1 MEVRDPIHGAVQ
13 VSDAEAHIVDH
24 PFVQRLRGIKQMG
37 FSELPFPG
45 AVHSRYAHSVGVM
58 ELAGRAFDTVTTHGA
73 AKLSDGRRAS
83 LRACVRIAALCH
95 DLGHAPFSHCTE
107 FAMPKLSQLAIR
119 AYDPRRVS
127 SRLDALASHEDYTI
141 AILTQSSLASA
152 IAVHFPF
159 TGRHVAALVSHEV
172 TVEDDFFL
180 DGGLDWRRVCS
191 QLISSELDVDRLD
204 YLQRD
209 SYYSG
214 ARYGLIDVGWLIGNL
229 ECHVSQGPEN
239 PSQPGLRGDSV
250 SLALDHRAIYAF
262 DDFMIARYH
271 MFVMVYFHHKSVVFE
286 EMLKRHFT
294 EAVCRD
300 SAYPFPTDMEQYLEM
315 DDVHLH
321 SYLRRSADPWARRIV
336 ERRAYRRAL
345 ELHGSHREVSTEGAV
360 KVLTEAGI
368 DWLQASSTGTL
379 SRYNVMGQ
387 KRGKAPRIYVVQR
400 QPGCVARVLSLEDAT
415 RVFERYQDERHIAR
429 IYVPEDEVDAAQA
442 LMRALPAP
450 AA

>member
-13 VSDAEAHIVDH
+13 VSDAEAFVVDH

-45 AVHSRYAHSVGVM
+45 AVHSRYAHSIGVM
-58 ELAGRAFDTVTTHGA
+58 ELAGRAFDAVVKAERGFLPAT
-73 AKLSDGRRAS
+73 RRS
-83 LRACVRIAALCH
+83 ELRACVRLAALCH

-107 FAMPKLSQLAIR
+107 FAMPTLRALEIR
-119 AYDPRRVS
+119 AYNPDAVAG
-127 SRLDALASHEDYTI
+127 RLAAQATHEDYTI
-141 AILTQSSLASA
+141 GILTASSLATC
-152 IAVHFPF
+152 IAAHFSF
-159 TGRHVAALVSHEV
+159 TGKHVAGLVSHEV
-172 TVEDDFFL
+172 IVDDDFFVV
-180 DGGLDWRRVCS
+180 DGLDWRRLLS

-214 ARYGLIDVGWLIGNL
+214 ARYGQIDVGWLIGNL
-229 ECHVSQGPEN
+229 EFQVQN
-239 PSQPGLRGDSV
+239 DTV

-294 EAVCRD
+294 
-300 SAYPFPTDMEQYLEM
+300 SADVNYPFPTDMEGYLHL

-321 SYLRRSADPWARRIV
+321 SYLRGAADPWARRIV
-336 ERRAYRRAL
+336 ERRPYRRAL
-345 ELHGSHREVSTEGAV
+345 ELHGSFQEVQTDDAV
-360 KVLTEAGI
+360 AVLAGAGI
-368 DWLQASSTGTL
+368 DCLQASSTGKL

-387 KRGKAPRIYVVQR
+387 KREKAPRIYVVQR
-400 QPGCVARVLSLEDAT
+400 QPGCLERVLSLEDAT
-415 RVFERYQDERHIAR
+415 RIFERYQDERHIAR
-429 IYVPEDEVDAAQA
+429 VYVPEDRVDEAQA
-442 LMRALPAP
+442 MMRKR
-450 AA
+450 

>member
-1 MEVRDPIHGAVQ
+1 MEVRDPIHGAVL
-13 VSDAEAHIVDH
+13 VSDAEAYVVDH

-45 AVHSRYAHSVGVM
+45 AVHSRYAHSIGVM
-58 ELAGRAFDTVTTHGA
+58 ELAGRAFDAIVPLDRSP
-73 AKLSDGRRAS
+73 LSPQKRLA
-83 LRACVRIAALCH
+83 LRSCVRLAALCH

-107 FAMPKLSQLAIR
+107 FAMPPLRGLDIS
-119 AYDPRRVS
+119 AYAPDLVS
-127 SRLDALASHEDYTI
+127 HKLDALATHEDYTI
-141 AILTQSSLASA
+141 AILTKSTLART
-152 IAVHFPF
+152 IAGHFPF
-159 TGRHVAALVSHEV
+159 TGVHVAALVSSEV
-172 TVEDDFFL
+172 HVSDDFFVA
-180 DGGLDWRRVCS
+180 GGLDYRRVLS

-214 ARYGLIDVGWLIGNL
+214 ARYGQIDVGWLIGNL
-229 ECHVSQGPEN
+229 ECQVDGDHVN
-239 PSQPGLRGDSV
+239 
-250 SLALDHRAIYAF
+250 LAIDHRAIYAF

-294 EAVCRD
+294 SPDVN
-300 SAYPFPTDMEQYLEM
+300 YPFPTDIESYLTM

-321 SYLRRSADPWARRIV
+321 SYLRASADGWARRIV

-345 ELHGSHREVSTEGAV
+345 ELHGSLQEVQTEEAV
-360 KVLTEAGI
+360 ARLVDAGI
-368 DWLQASSTGTL
+368 DCLQASSTGKL

-400 QPGCVARVLSLEDAT
+400 QPGCAERVLSLEDAT
-415 RVFERYQDERHIAR
+415 RIFERYQDERHIAR
-429 IYVPEDEVDAAQA
+429 VYVPEDRVEEAQRLVRGA
-442 LMRALPAP
+442 
-450 AA
+450 

>member
-13 VSDAEAHIVDH
+13 VDDAEAQVVDH

-58 ELAGRAFDTVTTHGA
+58 ELAGRAFDAVVKAERGVLPPH
-73 AKLSDGRRAS
+73 RRAG
-83 LRACVRIAALCH
+83 LRSCVRLAALCH

-107 FAMPKLSQLAIR
+107 FAMPTLGALHIG
-119 AYDPRRVS
+119 AYLPELVAG
-127 SRLDALASHEDYTI
+127 RLHLQASHEDYTI
-141 AILTQSSLASA
+141 AILTQSSLAGC
-152 IAVHFPF
+152 IAANFPF
-159 TGRHVAALVSHEV
+159 TGQHVASLVSHEV
-172 TVEDDFFL
+172 RVPDDFFVV
-180 DGGLDWRRVCS
+180 DGLDWRRLLS

-214 ARYGLIDVGWLIGNL
+214 ARYGQIDVGWLLGNL
-229 ECHVSQGPEN
+229 EYQVH
-239 PSQPGLRGDSV
+239 DDTV

-294 EAVCRD
+294 SEHVN
-300 SAYPFPTDMEQYLEM
+300 YPFPTEVEDYLRL

-321 SYLRRSADPWARRIV
+321 SYLRSARDPWAARLV
-336 ERRAYRRAL
+336 ERRPYRRAL
-345 ELHGSHREVSTEGAV
+345 ELHGSLKEVQTDDAV
-360 KVLTEAGI
+360 AILTAAGI
-368 DWLQASSTGTL
+368 DCLRASSTGKL

-387 KRGKAPRIYVVQR
+387 KREKAPRIYVVQR
-400 QPGCVARVLSLEDAT
+400 QPGCAERVVSLEDAT
-415 RVFERYQDERHIAR
+415 RIFERYQDERHIAR
-429 IYVPEDEVDAAQA
+429 VYVPEERVVEAQD
-442 LMRALPAP
+442 LMRRR
-450 AA
+450 